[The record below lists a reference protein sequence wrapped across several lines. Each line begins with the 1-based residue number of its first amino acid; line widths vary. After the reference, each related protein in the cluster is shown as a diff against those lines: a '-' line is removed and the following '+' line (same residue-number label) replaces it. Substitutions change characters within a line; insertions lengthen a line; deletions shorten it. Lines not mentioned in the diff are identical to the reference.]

1 MSKQNREA
9 GNVSEC
15 EEEFQDLKLL
25 KQINDCKIETVP
37 KVGNIDNNT
46 ELLEPTNDV
55 LNNAMCS
62 SEYDTNETR
71 LKTDEIPKQVTAA
84 EVIGTDKQV
93 PKHDSTDN
101 KLSLSYS
108 AYPIDSDEDGDCTIT
123 VRDND
128 SCSLRRS
135 FKGDRHN
142 MEIIQCNAFHMLCPE
157 SKDIINEKASRR
169 VNHNFDPRLNQAL
182 QRFRRIH
189 RKEAKLNDKDTDPK
203 ESDCHFLREITWLP
217 FDQLPVPNL
226 EYTVALV
233 NSPAEKIMERIANG
247 ERVGAHE
254 SMRFEILRVC
264 TYRNYP
270 GEDKPFRILLA
281 SAGWYFASDG
291 DEVVCYC
298 CGLRKSGWKEI
309 DNPMEIHK
317 QLRPSCDYLVR
328 NSHVNVPIPELPA
341 ENAAKF
347 RIFESNTSD
356 SMPTG
361 QSRQSEEASNSDSDN
376 PQYRFFTPPPK
387 HPQYAQLSA
396 RLDSF
401 RKWPT
406 NIPQTAQIMADC
418 GYYYA
423 GMIFLATLI
432 KLKIEE

>member
-1 MSKQNREA
+1 MK
-9 GNVSEC
+9 
-15 EEEFQDLKLL
+15 DLKTL
-25 KQINDCKIETVP
+25 KQSRFPNDEQAKISCVKEENKAKQLDKSTGSRHHSLP
-37 KVGNIDNNT
+37 IGSSAHPSVGVDELID
-46 ELLEPTNDV
+46 ESEF
-55 LNNAMCS
+55 S
-62 SEYDTNETR
+62 SVTSVTSRDSESDWKREKNLITALSIRTIQSLAVEARTHSR
-71 LKTDEIPKQVTAA
+71 EILRRY
-84 EVIGTDKQV
+84 
-93 PKHDSTDN
+93 N
-101 KLSLSYS
+101 KLYEHDYL
-108 AYPIDSDEDGDCTIT
+108 DK
-123 VRDND
+123 
-128 SCSLRRS
+128 
-135 FKGDRHN
+135 KGEEQD
-142 MEIIQCNAFHMLCPE
+142 
-157 SKDIINEKASRR
+157 
-169 VNHNFDPRLNQAL
+169 
-182 QRFRRIH
+182 
-189 RKEAKLNDKDTDPK
+189 
-203 ESDCHFLREITWLP
+203 DCHALRKVTWCSGEDLP
-217 FDQLPVPNL
+217 IPRL
-226 EYTVALV
+226 EYTVAIV
-233 NSPAEKIMERIANG
+233 NSQVQKIMERIAIG

-281 SAGWYFASDG
+281 SAGWYYASDG

-328 NSHVNVPIPELPA
+328 NSHVNVPIPELSA

-361 QSRQSEEASNSDSDN
+361 QSRQSEEASTSDSDN

-432 KLKIEE
+432 NLTTEE